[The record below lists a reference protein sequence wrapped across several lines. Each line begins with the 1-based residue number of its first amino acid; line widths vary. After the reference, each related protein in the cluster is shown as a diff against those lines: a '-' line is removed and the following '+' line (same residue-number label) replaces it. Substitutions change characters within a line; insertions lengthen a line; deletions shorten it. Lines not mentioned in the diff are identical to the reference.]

1 MKKMWKQKETRMEG
15 NNEQRSYV
23 NRKTNGNRITEK
35 EKNSTYTEKKKERD
49 RRKGSKEKMEGKLKV
64 VLGQKRKKKE

>member
-35 EKNSTYTEKKKERD
+35 EKNSTYTEKK
-49 RRKGSKEKMEGKLKV
+49 RKGIDGKEA
-64 VLGQKRKKKE
+64 KKKWKES